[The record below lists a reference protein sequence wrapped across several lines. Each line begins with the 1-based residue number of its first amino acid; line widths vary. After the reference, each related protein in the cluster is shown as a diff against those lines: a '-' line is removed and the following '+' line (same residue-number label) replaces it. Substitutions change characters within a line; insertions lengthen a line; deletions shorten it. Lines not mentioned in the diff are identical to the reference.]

1 MTKMK
6 LTQNYST
13 KLSCFYYDTV
23 SRMSSRVVHWG
34 LVFQIREVKYLYLFE
49 ILIGS
54 QRWSLHC
61 IQSLVGLLLGKVSV
75 TCNRKPKRVD
85 IMKCWRAMAN
95 NNPTSL
101 HICLAVAFFL
111 SNHSFLGKF
120 SKGFLTKYPSWAP
133 KSVHIFVNHSKVF
146 SFAFES
152 TSLWRRF
159 VPSVE
164 EGPFCWSHADLQL
177 LPFEYKNN

>member
-1 MTKMK
+1 MCATTLYYWVTPLEQGAPERRGAQFRNGLLLGHYPTQKWPRAKRRYMTKMK

-85 IMKCWRAMAN
+85 IMKC
-95 NNPTSL
+95 
-101 HICLAVAFFL
+101 
-111 SNHSFLGKF
+111 
-120 SKGFLTKYPSWAP
+120 
-133 KSVHIFVNHSKVF
+133 
-146 SFAFES
+146 
-152 TSLWRRF
+152 
-159 VPSVE
+159 
-164 EGPFCWSHADLQL
+164 
-177 LPFEYKNN
+177 